1 MVRVVLRVGLLIVSS
16 FTLRVNS
23 ANNWSNSN
31 SQHHSLLH
39 SIFRCNSKDQILKLS
54 YLGFVLCLSFI
65 LGLWMAFSYCS
76 VSNQELVMDREA
88 WCAAVH
94 GVAMSR
100 TWLSNWT
107 ELMTE
112 TQTPDKKHC
121 EIVNGCYFRILL
133 CGNLLCSNRHIK

>member
-31 SQHHSLLH
+31 SQHHSLLY

-54 YLGFVLCLSFI
+54 YLGCVLCLSFI

-94 GVAMSR
+94 GVAKSWTR
-100 TWLSNWT
+100 LSDWT
-107 ELMTE
+107 ELN
-112 TQTPDKKHC
+112 Q
-121 EIVNGCYFRILL
+121 ILKVRMNMGS
-133 CGNLLCSNRHIK
+133 CFISITVSE